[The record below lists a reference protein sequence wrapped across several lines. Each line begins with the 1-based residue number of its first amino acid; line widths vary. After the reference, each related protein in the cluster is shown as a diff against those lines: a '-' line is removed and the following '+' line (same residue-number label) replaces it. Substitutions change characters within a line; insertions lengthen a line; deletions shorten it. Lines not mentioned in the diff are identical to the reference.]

1 MCARPARSSPSRTST
16 TGEKA
21 TIAATMPTETSSPI
35 TSASVVPTG
44 VNTRAA
50 IGPQTAAATSAQSDG
65 LRRSRY
71 SIPVRMPHPLFCI
84 TLVG

>member
-1 MCARPARSSPSRTST
+1 MCARPARSSPSLTST
-16 TGEKA
+16 TGESA
-21 TIAATMPTETSSPI
+21 TSAATTATATTSPI
-35 TSASVVPTG
+35 TSASVVSMGEKTS
-44 VNTRAA
+44 AA
-50 IGPQTAAATSAQSDG
+50 IGPQTAAATSAHSDG

>member
-16 TGEKA
+16 TGEIA
-21 TIAATMPTETSSPI
+21 RSATTIATDTMRPMN
-35 TSASVVPTG
+35 SASVVSSGEKT
-44 VNTRAA
+44 TAA
-50 IGPQTAAATSAQSDG
+50 IGPHTAAATIAHNDG

-71 SIPVRMPHPLFCI
+71 SAAVRMPHPLFSI